1 MSVDDFFFGNK
12 TESFN
17 EWVKIEKIKA
27 EKLELL
33 KQAFLA
39 GYEEGKNCRDKYN
52 YHNLNQK

>member
-12 TESFN
+12 IESFN
-17 EWVKIEKIKA
+17 EWIKIEKIKT